1 LAEGVLSFAKLDPYA
16 GNEVKVAVVGA
27 GICGSSAARYVAIK
41 GHDVALFEQFG
52 LGHDLGSSH
61 GNSRIVRKAYP
72 DAYYTECMTR
82 AYPLWSELERH
93 ADRRLLH
100 EVGLMYFGHEFA
112 TDLLSMIMG
121 LTDVGVP
128 FEILDPAQSAKAL
141 PGLRLEKGEIG
152 ILTAEAG
159 WVDAKAAIEANIQ
172 VLRSLGGIILT
183 DHPVDWERLEQDFDA
198 FVVCAGPW
206 VRQFVDVPVR
216 TTLQTFGYVGLRV
229 QLEGPVWIEEGPLGM
244 YGFPTEPDRMDMK
257 IGVHE
262 LGRDVT
268 LSDLDR
274 TPSSEHCDFITEVAE
289 RRFGIKDANVHYS
302 KGCVYTSTINEDF
315 LLGRIGDRG
324 FFASACSGHG
334 FKFGPWIGKLLAAF
348 VEGED
353 EPENYPRFN
362 WVAS

>member
-1 LAEGVLSFAKLDPYA
+1 MLSFAKLDPYA

-100 EVGLMYFGHEFA
+100 EVGLMYFGDELA
-112 TDLLSMIMG
+112 TDLLSMTMG

-141 PGLRLEKGEIG
+141 PGLILDKGEIG
-152 ILTAEAG
+152 VFTADAG

-198 FVVCAGPW
+198 FVVCAPDPGCANSSMFLSEPPSKRSVMLDCASSW
-206 VRQFVDVPVR
+206 RDQCGSRRVHLACTASQLNR
-216 TTLQTFGYVGLRV
+216 T
-229 QLEGPVWIEEGPLGM
+229 VW
-244 YGFPTEPDRMDMK
+244 T
-257 IGVHE
+257 
-262 LGRDVT
+262 
-268 LSDLDR
+268 
-274 TPSSEHCDFITEVAE
+274 
-289 RRFGIKDANVHYS
+289 
-302 KGCVYTSTINEDF
+302 
-315 LLGRIGDRG
+315 
-324 FFASACSGHG
+324 
-334 FKFGPWIGKLLAAF
+334 
-348 VEGED
+348 
-353 EPENYPRFN
+353 
-362 WVAS
+362 